1 MTSIDSPMTLSY
13 DNILDAVSESPEQ
26 ALLDKK
32 CSDLMI
38 KIHGMLDLRNAP
50 IKTIVQSLGLTPT
63 QARNLAKGKTENF
76 NLYEL
81 QTFVE
86 RLSLSVK

>member
-1 MTSIDSPMTLSY
+1 MTLSY
-13 DNILDAVSESPEQ
+13 DNILDVISESPEQ

-32 CSDLMI
+32 CSELMK
-38 KIHGMLDLRNAP
+38 KIHGMLDLKNAP
-50 IKTIVQSLGLTPT
+50 IKTIVRALGLTPA
-63 QARNLAKGKTENF
+63 QARNLAKCKTENF

-86 RLSLSVK
+86 RLSLSIK

>member
-1 MTSIDSPMTLSY
+1 MTLSY
-13 DNILDAVSESPEQ
+13 DNIFDAVSESPEQ

-38 KIHGMLDLRNAP
+38 KIHGMLDLKNAP
-50 IKTIVQSLGLTPT
+50 IKTIVQALGLTPE
-63 QARNLAKGKTENF
+63 QARNLAKGKIEKF
-76 NLYEL
+76 IFYEL

-86 RLSLSVK
+86 RLSLSIK

>member
-1 MTSIDSPMTLSY
+1 MPLSN
-13 DNILDAVSESPEQ
+13 DNIFDAVSESPEQ
-26 ALLDKK
+26 ALLDKQ

-50 IKTIVQSLGLTPT
+50 IKTIVQVLGLTPA

-76 NLYEL
+76 SLYEL
-81 QTFVE
+81 QTFIE
-86 RLSLSVK
+86 RLSPSIK

>member
-1 MTSIDSPMTLSY
+1 MTLSY
-13 DNILDAVSESPEQ
+13 DNILDTVSGSSEQ
-26 ALLDKK
+26 ALLDKE

-38 KIHGMLDLRNAP
+38 KIHGMLDLKNAP
-50 IKTIVQSLGLTPT
+50 IKTIVQALGLTSA

-76 NLYEL
+76 SFYEL

-86 RLSLSVK
+86 RLSPSSK